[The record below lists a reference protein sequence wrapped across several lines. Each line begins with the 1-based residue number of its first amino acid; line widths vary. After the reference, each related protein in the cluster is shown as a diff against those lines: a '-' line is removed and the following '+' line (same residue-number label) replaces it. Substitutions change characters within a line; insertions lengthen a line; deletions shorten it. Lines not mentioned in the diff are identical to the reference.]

1 MYTYI
6 LYTICSSTT
15 DQPISLPPL
24 LHTLTT
30 HLTSEPVISRIT
42 SLQWLYML
50 HEKNSIELN
59 LYIYDIILP
68 YLFILISDVSDE
80 VVILNLHVIARFSM
94 DSKVRIYIIYT
105 SMNVYICI
113 C

>member
-1 MYTYI
+1 M
-6 LYTICSSTT
+6 
-15 DQPISLPPL
+15 
-24 LHTLTT
+24 
-30 HLTSEPVISRIT
+30 V
-42 SLQWLYML
+42 
-50 HEKNSIELN
+50 
-59 LYIYDIILP
+59 LP
-68 YLFILISDVSDE
+68 YLYILISDVSDE

>member
-1 MYTYI
+1 
-6 LYTICSSTT
+6 
-15 DQPISLPPL
+15 
-24 LHTLTT
+24 
-30 HLTSEPVISRIT
+30 
-42 SLQWLYML
+42 ML